1 MSVRDHTPEPVQSE
15 DALADLATL
24 RSSDPAARHAM
35 HAIKLTR
42 LTLETF
48 GVSRPTLADDTRS
61 GTAGSSR
68 PVRNPTT
75 RATPRDPE

>member
-1 MSVRDHTPEPVQSE
+1 MSRAVPDSVGNRVDHV
-15 DALADLATL
+15 LGDLAQL

-48 GVSRPTLADDTRS
+48 GSAGRLPASDSDSDDRP
-61 GTAGSSR
+61 
-68 PVRNPTT
+68 
-75 RATPRDPE
+75 